1 MIIESI
7 IPHPSEDDLDVVTLG
22 PGTKCV
28 VHKGQF
34 KPGDSVKFVPVKT
47 VKKGII
53 CHGLIAHEDNYM
65 ESDTVARRTTVIVH
79 PSVLDNPIPD
89 IHYDGGLRE
98 MLEASHT
105 TDPDALEDMN
115 PDYNGDPL
123 SMAEVFS
130 GSEDILE
137 RVHSEDP
144 DGILREVYIDDVE
157 ENVKIDED

>member
-7 IPHPSEDDLDVVTLG
+7 TPHPSEDDLDVVTLG

-53 CHGLIAHEDNYM
+53 CHGLIAHD
-65 ESDTVARRTTVIVH
+65 
-79 PSVLDNPIPD
+79 
-89 IHYDGGLRE
+89 
-98 MLEASHT
+98 
-105 TDPDALEDMN
+105 DPDSLEDL
-115 PDYNGDPL
+115 DPL

-137 RVHSEDP
+137 RVHSDLISSDDFLHE
-144 DGILREVYIDDVE
+144 IHIDDAE
-157 ENVKIDED
+157 EDAKIDED

>member
-7 IPHPSEDDLDVVTLG
+7 TPHPSEDDLDVVTLG

-53 CHGLIAHEDNYM
+53 CHGLIAHDEF
-65 ESDTVARRTTVIVH
+65 I
-79 PSVLDNPIPD
+79 
-89 IHYDGGLRE
+89 
-98 MLEASHT
+98 
-105 TDPDALEDMN
+105 DPDSLEDL
-115 PDYNGDPL
+115 DSL

-137 RVHSEDP
+137 RVHNDP
-144 DGILREVYIDDVE
+144 DLISSLDEIE
-157 ENVKIDED
+157 EDAKIDED

>member
-7 IPHPSEDDLDVVTLG
+7 TPHPSEDDLDVVTLG

-53 CHGLIAHEDNYM
+53 CHGLVAHEDNYM
-65 ESDTVARRTTVIVH
+65 ESDTAIGRTTVIMQ
-79 PSVLDNPIPD
+79 P
-89 IHYDGGLRE
+89 
-98 MLEASHT
+98 HT
-105 TDPDALEDMN
+105 IDPDALEDMN
-115 PDYNGDPL
+115 PL
-123 SMAEVFS
+123 SMDEIFS

-137 RVHSEDP
+137 RVHSDP
-144 DGILREVYIDDVE
+144 DLISSLDEIE
-157 ENVKIDED
+157 EDAKIDED

>member
-1 MIIESI
+1 MVIESI
-7 IPHPSEDDLDVVTLG
+7 TPHPSEDDLDVVTLG

-53 CHGLIAHEDNYM
+53 CHGLIAHD
-65 ESDTVARRTTVIVH
+65 
-79 PSVLDNPIPD
+79 
-89 IHYDGGLRE
+89 
-98 MLEASHT
+98 
-105 TDPDALEDMN
+105 DPDSLEDL
-115 PDYNGDPL
+115 DSL

-137 RVHSEDP
+137 RVHNDP
-144 DGILREVYIDDVE
+144 DLISSDQFLDEIE
-157 ENVKIDED
+157 EDGKVWAEDED

>member
-7 IPHPSEDDLDVVTLG
+7 TPHPSEDDLDVVTLG

-53 CHGLIAHEDNYM
+53 CHGLITHD
-65 ESDTVARRTTVIVH
+65 
-79 PSVLDNPIPD
+79 
-89 IHYDGGLRE
+89 
-98 MLEASHT
+98 
-105 TDPDALEDMN
+105 DPDSLEDLD
-115 PDYNGDPL
+115 PDDAL

-137 RVHSEDP
+137 RVHSDP
-144 DGILREVYIDDVE
+144 DLISSLDEIE
-157 ENVKIDED
+157 EDVKIDED

>member
-7 IPHPSEDDLDVVTLG
+7 TPHPSEDDLDVVTLG

-53 CHGLIAHEDNYM
+53 CHGLIAHDD
-65 ESDTVARRTTVIVH
+65 S
-79 PSVLDNPIPD
+79 
-89 IHYDGGLRE
+89 
-98 MLEASHT
+98 
-105 TDPDALEDMN
+105 
-115 PDYNGDPL
+115 L
-123 SMAEVFS
+123 SLAEVFS

-137 RVHSEDP
+137 RVHSEAPAFDLHELDP
-144 DGILREVYIDDVE
+144 DSIDPAYFQDDAE
-157 ENVKIDED
+157 EDAED

>member
-1 MIIESI
+1 VMGYPKKLDIIGVNIMIIESI
-7 IPHPSEDDLDVVTLG
+7 TPHPSEDDLDVVTLG

-53 CHGLIAHEDNYM
+53 CHGLIAHDD
-65 ESDTVARRTTVIVH
+65 S
-79 PSVLDNPIPD
+79 
-89 IHYDGGLRE
+89 
-98 MLEASHT
+98 
-105 TDPDALEDMN
+105 
-115 PDYNGDPL
+115 L

-137 RVHSEDP
+137 RVHSETTAFDP
-144 DGILREVYIDDVE
+144 KTIHPLSSDEFYIDDAE
-157 ENVKIDED
+157 EDAKIDED

>member
-7 IPHPSEDDLDVVTLG
+7 TPHPSEDDLDVVTLG

-53 CHGLIAHEDNYM
+53 CHGLIAHDD
-65 ESDTVARRTTVIVH
+65 S
-79 PSVLDNPIPD
+79 
-89 IHYDGGLRE
+89 
-98 MLEASHT
+98 
-105 TDPDALEDMN
+105 
-115 PDYNGDPL
+115 L

-137 RVHSEDP
+137 RVHNDP
-144 DGILREVYIDDVE
+144 DLISSLDEIE
-157 ENVKIDED
+157 EDGKVWAEDED

>member
-7 IPHPSEDDLDVVTLG
+7 TPHPSEDDLDVVTLG

-53 CHGLIAHEDNYM
+53 CHGLIAHDE
-65 ESDTVARRTTVIVH
+65 
-79 PSVLDNPIPD
+79 
-89 IHYDGGLRE
+89 
-98 MLEASHT
+98 
-105 TDPDALEDMN
+105 
-115 PDYNGDPL
+115 PL
-123 SMAEVFS
+123 SMAEIFS

-137 RVHSEDP
+137 RVHLETTVFDPETISSEASDLISS
-144 DGILREVYIDDVE
+144 DQFLDEIE
-157 ENVKIDED
+157 EDAKIDED